1 MDCNLFASWWCYC
14 CSQAHSY
21 HARNFA
27 YTSNFDNQHL
37 SGLHSSL
44 LQRCKD
50 LRCLHRTQRGISQI
64 YLPAQPPQLSLTAL
78 TSHQPGGSQGEARG
92 GWVPLRAGG
101 MEGGKVGSTR
111 SRGTGS
117 APSPSVPSP
126 VQAGGAIGVGGIA
139 WVSTRFPTGWF
150 PWKS

>member
-1 MDCNLFASWWCYC
+1 M
-14 CSQAHSY
+14 QAHSY

-37 SGLHSSL
+37 FGLHSSL

-78 TSHQPGGSQGEARG
+78 ASHQPGGSQGELGATG
-92 GWVPLRAGG
+92 GWWHGG
-101 MEGGKVGSTR
+101 RRGRQHQELWHWLSSQPFSAFTSTSWGCYR
-111 SRGTGS
+111 SRWHCLGLNQVPHRLVSLEVIKIAAIRTGT
-117 APSPSVPSP
+117 
-126 VQAGGAIGVGGIA
+126 QGGGV
-139 WVSTRFPTGWF
+139 
-150 PWKS
+150 